1 MTAPL
6 LRTMLTFVVAA
17 ILLPAAARAQ
27 ADAKDWPTYNHDVL
41 GSRYNRG
48 ETAIDRN
55 NAGRLEEKWRFPA
68 MGSGQ
73 EADRTCSARP
83 VVGQWAGGARK
94 PKLLP
99 DRQFEFGDGVWASRC
114 IACPC
119 GQRSKRGAAALSG
132 GTLCR

>member
-1 MTAPL
+1 MTGPL
-6 LRTMLTFVVAA
+6 LRTTLTLVLAA
-17 ILLPAAARAQ
+17 ILQPAAARAQ

-41 GSRYNRG
+41 GSRHNPG
-48 ETAIDRN
+48 ETAIGRD
-55 NAGRLEEKWRFPA
+55 NAGRLEEKRQIPA

-73 EADRTCSARP
+73 EADRTCSAPP

-99 DRQFEFGDGVWASRC
+99 DRQFEFRDGVWASRC

-119 GQRSKRGAAALSG
+119 GHRSKRGAAALSG
-132 GTLCR
+132 GTRCR